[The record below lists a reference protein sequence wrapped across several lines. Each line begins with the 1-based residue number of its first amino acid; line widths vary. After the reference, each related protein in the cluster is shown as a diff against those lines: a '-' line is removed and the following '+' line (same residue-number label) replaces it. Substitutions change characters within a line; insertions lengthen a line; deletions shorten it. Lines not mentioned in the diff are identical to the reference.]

1 MMKKNGFTL
10 AEVLLSLGIVGIV
23 AAVTLPTLILNVE
36 KRKVGPSVMKA
47 VNTLESASTL
57 ALQVNDARK
66 LSEIKKGNKNKL
78 SLCGE
83 ILEDF
88 TKITK
93 IPYSPKTG
101 STPSGDSY
109 ATKDGIVILDSGYQD
124 DKGAYFVTI
133 DINGE
138 RGPNKDGKDLFEM
151 YVLEDG
157 IVVPVGSYLYTQK
170 IGGEYWQEKCKTVDK
185 NIESTKGTP
194 DNAKT
199 CAGSIVDNGGRV
211 LYDYDA
217 IE

>member
-66 LSEIKKGNKNKL
+66 LSEIKKGSQTKL

-83 ILEDF
+83 ILKDF
-88 TKITK
+88 TKITQ

-101 STPSGDSY
+101 SPSSGTSY

-138 RGPNKDGKDLFEM
+138 RGPNKAGKDLFEM

-157 IVVPVGSYLYTQK
+157 IVAPVGSYLCTQK

-185 NIESTKGTP
+185 NDESTKGTP
-194 DNAKT
+194 GDANT

-217 IE
+217 IK

>member
-1 MMKKNGFTL
+1 
-10 AEVLLSLGIVGIV
+10 
-23 AAVTLPTLILNVE
+23 
-36 KRKVGPSVMKA
+36 MKA

-66 LSEIKKGNKNKL
+66 LSEIKKGSQTKL

-83 ILEDF
+83 ILKDF
-88 TKITK
+88 TKITQ
-93 IPYSPKTG
+93 IPYSPKTD
-101 STPSGDSY
+101 SPSSGTSY

-157 IVVPVGSYLYTQK
+157 IVAPVGSYLYTQK
-170 IGGEYWQEKCKTVDK
+170 IGGHYWQDYCKTVDK
-185 NIESTKGTP
+185 NNESTKGTP
-194 DNAKT
+194 SDTKT

-217 IE
+217 IK